1 MKKIAMLA
9 AGGAAPVR
17 AGRGGDRR
25 RRPAYALTLPEGFA
39 PVIGGGA
46 GGLPRGLRA
55 RRGRR
60 LRGRGAAGAARG
72 RGHQRRGGGDR
83 PTPARA
89 RPPGRWWPE
98 YAGYV
103 AGFESVEPQYVEAGG
118 REFALVQVSLDG
130 EVASQYLLVEGGAL
144 YTLTF
149 VGVPEEEALA
159 TLAGMTFA
167 AEATPSPTAAP
178 LPSAPAAS
186 AAPLSDARGL
196 TRDAPGG
203 QAAPRPHCLRFVSGI
218 LPRIMV

>member
-9 AGGAAPVR
+9 LAALLLCALAAAETVAAP
-17 AGRGGDRR
+17 D
-25 RRPAYALTLPEGFA
+25 YTLTLPEGFA
-39 PVIGGGA
+39 PVSEAEMEGYRQASARDAGGVYEGEALLALRGGA
-46 GGLPRGLRA
+46 AISVVKAATSYADA
-55 RRGRR
+55 RE
-60 LRGRGAAGAARG
+60 AAGALV
-72 RGHQRRGGGDR
+72 Q
-83 PTPARA
+83 
-89 RPPGRWWPE
+89 E

-178 LPSAPAAS
+178 LPSAPVAS
-186 AAPLSDARGL
+186 AAPLS
-196 TRDAPGG
+196 TP
-203 QAAPRPHCLRFVSGI
+203 AA
-218 LPRIMV
+218 